1 MIAPRKLPFG
11 IKRPDDD
18 ENDDNDDAGDNEDD
32 DNDDVDDNGR
42 ESAVWGLP
50 GFYSHFPSPGR
61 APNYPPYWGGW
72 GGAHGMGR
80 GSCGQI
86 PAFLEAMLL
95 VMAEV
100 GYGRIRWR

>member
-1 MIAPRKLPFG
+1 MWCCQDSIHISPPRAAHLIIPHIG
-11 IKRPDDD
+11 
-18 ENDDNDDAGDNEDD
+18 
-32 DNDDVDDNGR
+32 
-42 ESAVWGLP
+42 
-50 GFYSHFPSPGR
+50 
-61 APNYPPYWGGW
+61 GGW

-100 GYGRIRWR
+100 GYGQIRWR

>member
-1 MIAPRKLPFG
+1 MWCCQDSIHISPPRAAHLIIPHIG
-11 IKRPDDD
+11 
-18 ENDDNDDAGDNEDD
+18 GD
-32 DNDDVDDNGR
+32 
-42 ESAVWGLP
+42 
-50 GFYSHFPSPGR
+50 
-61 APNYPPYWGGW
+61 

>member
-1 MIAPRKLPFG
+1 MKMMMRMGMLMRVEG
-11 IKRPDDD
+11 EWRTS
-18 ENDDNDDAGDNEDD
+18 
-32 DNDDVDDNGR
+32 V
-42 ESAVWGLP
+42 VLP

-61 APNYPPYWGGW
+61 APNYPPYWGER

>member
-1 MIAPRKLPFG
+1 MWCCQDSIHISPPRAAHLIIPH
-11 IKRPDDD
+11 I
-18 ENDDNDDAGDNEDD
+18 
-32 DNDDVDDNGR
+32 
-42 ESAVWGLP
+42 
-50 GFYSHFPSPGR
+50 
-61 APNYPPYWGGW
+61 GGMG

-80 GSCGQI
+80 GSRGQI

>member
-1 MIAPRKLPFG
+1 MPSKFHHVSKEGVNSTKLSFWCPVMIAPQKLPFG

-32 DNDDVDDNGR
+32 DNADVDDNGR

-61 APNYPPYWGGW
+61 PYLIIPHIGG
-72 GGAHGMGR
+72 GGRNGM
-80 GSCGQI
+80 
-86 PAFLEAMLL
+86 LKDL
-95 VMAEV
+95 
-100 GYGRIRWR
+100 